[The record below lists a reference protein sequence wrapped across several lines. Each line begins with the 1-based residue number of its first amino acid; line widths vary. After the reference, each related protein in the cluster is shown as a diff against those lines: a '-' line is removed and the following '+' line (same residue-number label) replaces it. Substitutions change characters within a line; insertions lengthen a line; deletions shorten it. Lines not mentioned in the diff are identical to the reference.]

1 MTKRNDI
8 GRVIG
13 QVGGFRIRQKS
24 NMTPG
29 ANVKVRKVVSTEI
42 GIFKGKKMVE
52 SGFKSKAEA
61 MERAK
66 SL

>member
-1 MTKRNDI
+1 MSKGKSVGN
-8 GRVIG
+8 VIG
-13 QVGGFRIRQKS
+13 QVGGFRIRQTSKL
-24 NMTPG
+24 TTG

-42 GIFKGKKMVE
+42 GIFKGKNMVE
-52 SGFKSKAEA
+52 TGFKSKAEA

>member
-1 MTKRNDI
+1 MKKSKNI
-8 GRVIG
+8 GNVIG
-13 QVGGFRIRQKS
+13 QVGGFRIRLKA
-24 NMTPG
+24 NLTAG
-29 ANVKVRKVVSTEI
+29 ANVKVRQVVSTEI
-42 GIFKGKKMVE
+42 GIYKGKTMVE